1 MVSVK
6 VFELVRS
13 KEKSKKAEF
22 EIEEMLKSI
31 LVSYRRTP
39 DLLKGNGNKDIKN
52 VYMVIEILYMTM
64 RKKDRANACS
74 KPIDIFNHT
83 Y

>member
-31 LVSYRRTP
+31 LVSY
-39 DLLKGNGNKDIKN
+39 
-52 VYMVIEILYMTM
+52 
-64 RKKDRANACS
+64 
-74 KPIDIFNHT
+74 H
-83 Y
+83 